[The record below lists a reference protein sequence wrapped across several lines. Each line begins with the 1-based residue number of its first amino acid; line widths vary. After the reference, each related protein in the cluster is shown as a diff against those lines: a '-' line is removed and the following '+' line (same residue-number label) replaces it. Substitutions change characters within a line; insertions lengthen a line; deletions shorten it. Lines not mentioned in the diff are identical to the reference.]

1 MTQTTYSTI
10 LISDWSLES
19 SSTRQKMLYAST
31 KATFKKQFGA
41 SQISDEYHATTGE
54 EVTLT
59 GYRRHL
65 AVEAAPG
72 PLTRQE
78 LEAKEIKEA
87 ESR

>member
-1 MTQTTYSTI
+1 MVT
-10 LISDWSLES
+10 SLES

-41 SQISDEYHATTGE
+41 SQISDEYHGTTGE